1 MGGDESGYVAKN
13 VGFQEMSAIQSING
27 DLAEKRRLRSV
38 MSRVV
43 SKRRDWVVSKT
54 WRRRGNWFCSRMA
67 SWRGGWVSRVV
78 RIVRRRMRSSIG
90 VISVESLER
99 RGLMHVGGVACL
111 AVSIDCVSNKEGA
124 GWTDG
129 GTMRYQEF

>member
-1 MGGDESGYVAKN
+1 MGGDESGYVVRN
-13 VGFQEMSAIQSING
+13 VGFQEMSAIQSISG

-43 SKRRDWVVSKT
+43 SKRREWVISKT

-90 VISVESLER
+90 VISVESFER
-99 RGLMHVGGVACL
+99 RDLMHVGGVACL
-111 AVSIDCVSNKEGA
+111 AVSIDRVSN
-124 GWTDG
+124 
-129 GTMRYQEF
+129 